1 MNRALPLALLIHLTA
16 LLLIFLFGTWVD
28 RPSLTPARTLNVKVV
43 TLPVEE
49 SETEPP
55 VVEQDEPVEVEPD
68 IAPEPEPEPEI
79 VEPEPVKIPQPVS
92 KDPEPEVVEEPP
104 AEKPAVTPDPEPKQE
119 EDPKPKPEVVVAA
132 PQKTEIT
139 GTDQDVPPQYQYYM
153 NLLQGQVARNWD
165 PRRLG
170 FREGNRHCVIYF
182 AIERDGRLTRES
194 VEKSSGVSLFDRE
207 ALNAIRRV
215 RSMPPLPS
223 GIRGASLG
231 IHYTFTLEKGS

>member
-1 MNRALPLALLIHLTA
+1 MNRALPLAFLIHVTA

-28 RPSLTPARTLNVKVV
+28 RPSLQPRRTINVQVV
-43 TLPVEE
+43 TMPKIEP
-49 SETEPP
+49 ETEPP
-55 VVEQDEPVEVEPD
+55 VEEEPVEVEQD
-68 IAPEPEPEPEI
+68 VVPEPEPEPEI
-79 VEPEPVKIPQPVS
+79 VEPEPVKIPQPIA
-92 KDPEPEVVEEPP
+92 KDPEPEVVDEPP
-104 AEKPAVTPDPEPKQE
+104 AEKPVVTPDPPPEQDE
-119 EDPKPKPEVVVAA
+119 EPKPEAVVAA

-139 GTDQDVPPQYQYYM
+139 GTDRDVPPQYQYYM

-231 IHYTFTLEKGS
+231 IHFTFTLEKGS